1 MKEKEDTAGATE
13 GAGEKTVFFFSAAA
27 AGKMITLASSEGQL
41 FRMSEAA
48 ARLSVVLADMIDNGC
63 ASGNIPLPNVD
74 DRALAMVIKYCDKHA
89 GAEPDSNHGAADE
102 GSSSR
107 ANTAASKKALDVW
120 DRKLVEDLTQDALFD
135 LITAA
140 NFLDIKGLLE
150 ASCQKVADMIVNK
163 TPAQVRT
170 MFSIANDFT
179 AEEEEE
185 IRKESPW
192 VFDDEEAFDDERRF
206 DSKPLLPQNLTGF
219 VDQSDPFY
227 SLFCD

>member
-1 MKEKEDTAGATE
+1 VKEKEDTAGATE

-102 GSSSR
+102 GSSSS
-107 ANTAASKKALDVW
+107 ANTAASTNTAASKKALDAW

-140 NFLDIKGLLE
+140 NFLDIKGLLQ

-185 IRKESPW
+185 IRKESPS
-192 VFDDEEAFDDERRF
+192 EMHHRF
-206 DSKPLLPQNLTGF
+206 SSCRQVYLSRP
-219 VDQSDPFY
+219 
-227 SLFCD
+227 